1 MDASRR
7 NMNTLT
13 LAQSLGGAG
22 PTIVISLGGIVGQLI
37 APDQTLATLPVSL
50 FNLGVAAGTLPA
62 AFIMRRYGRRLGYTF
77 GTLIGMMGGLIAA
90 SGIVTSAFWLFCLGT
105 VAAGLYNA
113 YVQSFR
119 FAAADTVADGMK
131 AKAISRVMIGG
142 LAAAIIGP
150 QVVIWTRDALPGIP
164 YAGSFIGQSVL
175 ALLTLLVISRLRF
188 PKPAAPGPKG
198 ISGGRPL
205 SEIARSPRFVLAV
218 STGVVSYA
226 LMAFVMTAAPLAM
239 VACGHTVGEAALGI
253 QWHVLAMFGP
263 SFFTGR
269 LIARFGKEKIAMT
282 GLVLLALCAISA
294 LTGLGL
300 AHFWIALIFLGV
312 GWNFGFIGATAMI
325 TECHTSEER
334 GKVQGLNDFLVF
346 GSVALASFLAG
357 SLVNLE
363 GGWSLMNWLVIPTT
377 AVIFTALAVSRRR
390 AAA

>member
-1 MDASRR
+1 
-7 NMNTLT
+7 MNTLT